1 MARIYRKKEIE
12 KLVEGLNNLGNNM
25 RVLLE
30 LIKYGKIAVKPL
42 VSFLLSPPSLFSEPR
57 CLAAEALG
65 IIGGEETVQGLIQVL
80 DLCDLDL
87 LDPQVRFAEETV
99 RNQAAKQ
106 LGILG
111 DERAIEPLLKCLKEN
126 HLRGAA
132 EALATFRE
140 KRAIPYIIELLEDDY
155 ARETASKALLQFD
168 KDVVV
173 ALIETLVRRKCTTF
187 KDETSLSVKRRAE
200 GARLLGEIGDPR
212 AIQPL
217 LKRLQDK
224 EWEVRFSS
232 ALSLVEIGTNY
243 DEITKAIPE
252 LIAGL
257 NDGDW
262 YTRNLC
268 IDVLSELNW
277 AALPLIENA
286 LSEKTVENTRGER
299 LSLSGKA
306 IESLRGIIE
315 RLKDKNA

>member
-1 MARIYRKKEIE
+1 MARIHREEEIE

-25 RVLLE
+25 SVLLE

-65 IIGGEETVQGLIQVL
+65 MIGGEEAAQGLIEAL

-87 LDPQVRFAEETV
+87 LDPQVRFAEETL
-99 RNQAAKQ
+99 RNQAARQ

-111 DERAIEPLLKCLKEN
+111 EERAIEPLLKCLKEN

-155 ARETASKALLQFD
+155 AREIASKALLQFD
-168 KDVVV
+168 KDVV
-173 ALIETLVRRKCTTF
+173 APLIETLIRRKCTTF
-187 KDETSLSVKRRAE
+187 KDEKNLSVKRRAE
-200 GARLLGEIGDPR
+200 AARLLGKIGDPR

-268 IDVLSELNW
+268 INALSELNS
-277 AALPLIENA
+277 AALPYIEEALNERSIENA
-286 LSEKTVENTRGER
+286 KEKKIPLSEK
-299 LSLSGKA
+299 A
-306 IESLRGIIE
+306 IEYLE
-315 RLKDKNA
+315 RMLEKPKDKG